1 MHYLKKKDI
10 KFRKKFHKLE
20 IKLNLKRFIYKNMLS
35 YFYFKKNFNLYNLIC
50 FQNLKRKRK
59 RISTKYIN
67 RCILS
72 NRSKSI
78 RSLKISRLYARELM
92 SFGIIPGF
100 KKAIW

>member
-1 MHYLKKKDI
+1 MYHLKIKDV

-20 IKLNLKRFIYKNMLS
+20 IKLNLKRFVYRNMLS
-35 YFYFKKNFNLYNLIC
+35 HFYFQKNFNIYNLIS

-59 RISTKYIN
+59 RISTKFVN

-78 RSLKISRLYARELM
+78 RTLKISRLHARELI